1 MGKHRGKAPAL
12 FLCKM
17 GGSVWEGVNV
27 GKQLEM
33 LQKEQSSIL
42 EERRGTDD
50 EKGKPGPVRSV
61 FGSHITG
68 LVLTALQQVKGVGV
82 TTQLTPGP

>member
-1 MGKHRGKAPAL
+1 M
-12 FLCKM
+12 
-17 GGSVWEGVNV
+17 WEGVDV

-33 LQKEQSSIL
+33 LQKDQSSIL
-42 EERRGTDD
+42 EASRGTND
-50 EKGKPGPVRSV
+50 EEGDLARRPQPPGYLGVS

-68 LVLTALQQVKGVGV
+68 HVLMALQQVKGVGV